1 MDKSITTALMIV
13 ISMVMALMLFNV
25 AYPAVVQGGDAINSM
40 ASRTEERLKSQVA
53 IIHASGE
60 LDSTGTWQD
69 TNGNGDFEV
78 FVWAKNIGTARISP
92 ISAMDVF
99 FGPEGNFTRIPYKDA
114 SGGSSYPYWTG
125 TMENDSDWNPTTTL
139 RIAIHY
145 GSGLSPNRYFVKIIT
160 PSGVF
165 DDYFLGM

>member
-13 ISMVMALMLFNV
+13 VSMVMALMLFNV

-53 IIHASGE
+53 IIHAAGE
-60 LDSTGTWQD
+60 LDNTGTWKD

-78 FVWAKNIGTARISP
+78 FVWVKNIGTARISP
-92 ISAMDVF
+92 IESMDVF
-99 FGPEGNFTRIPYKDA
+99 FGPEGNFTRIAHKDA
-114 SGGSSYPYWTG
+114 TGGSYPYWTG
-125 TMENDSDWNPTTTL
+125 TMESAGAWNPTTTL

-145 GSGLSPNRYFVKIIT
+145 GSGLSPDRYFMKVIT

-165 DDYFLGM
+165 DEYFLGM